1 MCGILHEHVFPAFL
15 ILAIENETVE
25 ATMDYQILNLL
36 FRSSKEFSHKKIR
49 KQELSDT
56 ECMIC
61 SYIYS
66 HENCSQDDVSVALKT
81 DKTTV
86 GKALASLE
94 IKACVMRMQDEADRR
109 IKRLSLTD
117 VGREKVAELIDIHNN
132 WLRDI
137 MTCLSEVEQK
147 QFENY
152 CRRLLAAAEKL
163 TYYGEND

>member
-1 MCGILHEHVFPAFL
+1 
-15 ILAIENETVE
+15 
-25 ATMDYQILNLL
+25 
-36 FRSSKEFSHKKIR
+36 
-49 KQELSDT
+49 
-56 ECMIC
+56 MIC

-94 IKACVMRMQDEADRR
+94 NKGCVARTQDAADKR

-117 VGREKVAELIDIHNN
+117 AGREKVAKLVNIHNN

-137 MTCLSEVEQK
+137 MTCLSEEEQK

-152 CRRLLAAAEKL
+152 CKRLLATAEKL
-163 TYYGEND
+163 TNHGGNLR

>member
-1 MCGILHEHVFPAFL
+1 
-15 ILAIENETVE
+15 
-25 ATMDYQILNLL
+25 MDYQILNLL
-36 FRSSKEFSHKKIR
+36 FRCNKEFSHEKIR
-49 KQELSDT
+49 RQELSDT

-66 HENCSQDDVSVALKT
+66 HEGCSQDDVSIALKT

-94 IKACVMRMQDEADRR
+94 NKACVARAQDAADKR

-117 VGREKVAELIDIHNN
+117 IGQEKVAELIDIHNN

-137 MTCLSEVEQK
+137 MVCLSSEEQK

-152 CRRLLAAAEKL
+152 CIRLLVAAEKL
-163 TYYGEND
+163 TGNGGRSK

>member
-1 MCGILHEHVFPAFL
+1 
-15 ILAIENETVE
+15 
-25 ATMDYQILNLL
+25 MDYQILNLL
-36 FRSSKEFSHKKIR
+36 FRCNKEFSHEKIR

-86 GKALASLE
+86 GKALMSLE
-94 IKACVMRMQDEADRR
+94 NKGCVVRTQDEADKR

-117 VGREKVAELIDIHNN
+117 VGRKKVAELIDIHNN
-132 WLRDI
+132 CGYFGMNLQK
-137 MTCLSEVEQK
+137 CLYEIV
-147 QFENY
+147 F
-152 CRRLLAAAEKL
+152 
-163 TYYGEND
+163 TGEDWSGSHQNHHDFSGGKSSAYKHMLQVTKSGSFIINHYLEGFD

>member
-1 MCGILHEHVFPAFL
+1 
-15 ILAIENETVE
+15 
-25 ATMDYQILNLL
+25 MDYQILNLL
-36 FRSSKEFSHKKIR
+36 FRCNKEFSHEKIR
-49 KQELSDT
+49 RQEFSDT

-94 IKACVMRMQDEADRR
+94 NKGCVARTQDAADKR

-117 VGREKVAELIDIHNN
+117 AGREKVAELVNIHNN

-137 MTCLSEVEQK
+137 MTCLSEEEQK

-152 CRRLLAAAEKL
+152 CKRLLATAEKL
-163 TYYGEND
+163 TNHGGNLR

>member
-1 MCGILHEHVFPAFL
+1 
-15 ILAIENETVE
+15 
-25 ATMDYQILNLL
+25 MDYQILNLL
-36 FRSSKEFSHKKIR
+36 FRCNKEFSHEKIR
-49 KQELSDT
+49 RKELSDT

-66 HENCSQDDVSVALKT
+66 HEKCSQDEVSIALKT

-94 IKACVMRMQDEADRR
+94 NKACVVRTQDEADKR
-109 IKRLSLTD
+109 IKRLSLTAA
-117 VGREKVAELIDIHNN
+117 GREKVAEFIDIHDG

-137 MTCLSEVEQK
+137 MTCLSEEEQN

-152 CRRLLAAAEKL
+152 CERLLAAAEKL
-163 TYYGEND
+163 TNNGGTRE

>member
-1 MCGILHEHVFPAFL
+1 
-15 ILAIENETVE
+15 
-25 ATMDYQILNLL
+25 MDYQTLNLL
-36 FRSSKEFSHKKIR
+36 FRCSKEFSHEKIR

-94 IKACVMRMQDEADRR
+94 SKECVVRTQDEADKR

-117 VGREKVAELIDIHNN
+117 LGRKKVTELLDIHDH
-132 WLRDI
+132 WLREI
-137 MTCLSEVEQK
+137 MTCLSPEEQK
-147 QFENY
+147 QFEKT
-152 CRRLLAAAEKL
+152 CKRLLAAAEKL
-163 TYYGEND
+163 TNNGGTHQ

>member
-1 MCGILHEHVFPAFL
+1 
-15 ILAIENETVE
+15 
-25 ATMDYQILNLL
+25 MDYQILNLL
-36 FRSSKEFSHKKIR
+36 FRCNKAFSHEKIR
-49 KQELSDT
+49 RQELSDT

-94 IKACVMRMQDEADRR
+94 DKACVVRTQDEADRR

-117 VGREKVAELIDIHNN
+117 AGREKVTELIDVHDN
-132 WLRDI
+132 WLHAI
-137 MTCLSEVEQK
+137 MTCLSPEEQK

-152 CRRLLAAAEKL
+152 CIRLLAAAEKL
-163 TYYGEND
+163 TNNGENTQ

>member
-1 MCGILHEHVFPAFL
+1 
-15 ILAIENETVE
+15 
-25 ATMDYQILNLL
+25 MDYQTLNLL
-36 FRSSKEFSHKKIR
+36 FRCNKKFSHEKIR

-61 SYIYS
+61 SYIYF

-94 IKACVMRMQDEADRR
+94 KKNCVVRVQDKADKR
-109 IKRLSLTD
+109 IKRLSFTD
-117 VGREKVAELIDIHNN
+117 TGREKMAELVDLHNN
-132 WLRDI
+132 WLEKI
-137 MTCLSEVEQK
+137 LTCLSQEEQA

-152 CRRLLAAAEKL
+152 CERLLAAAEQL
-163 TYYGEND
+163 TKTMEET

>member
-1 MCGILHEHVFPAFL
+1 
-15 ILAIENETVE
+15 
-25 ATMDYQILNLL
+25 MDYQILNLL
-36 FRSSKEFSHKKIR
+36 FRCNKEFSHEKIR

-94 IKACVMRMQDEADRR
+94 KKNCVVRTTDGADKR
-109 IKRLSLTD
+109 IKRLSLTEN
-117 VGREKVAELIDIHNN
+117 GREKVAELVDIHNN

-137 MTCLSEVEQK
+137 MTCLSEEEQK
-147 QFENY
+147 QFENF
-152 CRRLLAAAEKL
+152 CDRLLSAAEKL
-163 TYYGEND
+163 TLDNGGKLR